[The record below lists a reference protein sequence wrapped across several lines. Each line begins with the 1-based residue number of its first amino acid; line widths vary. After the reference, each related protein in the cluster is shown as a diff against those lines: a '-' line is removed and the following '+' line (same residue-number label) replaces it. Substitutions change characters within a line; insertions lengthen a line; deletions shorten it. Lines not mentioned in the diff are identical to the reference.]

1 MFLLEREKD
10 ISFCRILKNPNQCA
24 VSRFPIHIFLL
35 AGDTMPMEVRE
46 MAKNGGKNRGTKAP
60 GVNPQGFGQ
69 DATLTPDPKSKLED
83 AAKRSNTK

>member
-1 MFLLEREKD
+1 
-10 ISFCRILKNPNQCA
+10 
-24 VSRFPIHIFLL
+24 
-35 AGDTMPMEVRE
+35 MEVSA

-69 DATLTPDPKSKLED
+69 DATQTPDPKSKLED

>member
-1 MFLLEREKD
+1 
-10 ISFCRILKNPNQCA
+10 
-24 VSRFPIHIFLL
+24 
-35 AGDTMPMEVRE
+35 MPMEVRE